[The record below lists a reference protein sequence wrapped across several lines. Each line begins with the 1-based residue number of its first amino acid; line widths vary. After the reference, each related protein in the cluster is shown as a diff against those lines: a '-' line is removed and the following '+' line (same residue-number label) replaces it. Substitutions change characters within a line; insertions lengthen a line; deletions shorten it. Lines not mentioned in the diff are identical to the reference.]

1 MKHYLIIGN
10 GIAAA
15 GCIEGIRSVDPDGAV
30 TVASKEPHE
39 VYCRPLISYYLEGKT
54 KLENMPYRSADFY
67 SSMGAALLKG
77 KSVQAIDPAAHTAAL
92 HNGGF
97 TQNPP

>member
-39 VYCRPLISYYLEGKT
+39 VYCRPLISYYLEGKA
-54 KLENMPYRSADFY
+54 KLENLP
-67 SSMGAALLKG
+67 
-77 KSVQAIDPAAHTAAL
+77 
-92 HNGGF
+92 
-97 TQNPP
+97 